1 MKRTLMIAASLVVG
15 FGLAQTSQ
23 ADVVIGDF
31 EGAAETGWG
40 SWSGGVAAFSPGI
53 SVSNEAATLGTDSL
67 KIDISGW
74 GQHLA
79 YSAGTAGTIADF
91 EANNTLEFDVIF
103 PETTSSGWAELFEV
117 VLNSQYG
124 GFTAIS
130 SGAMQVGWGDG
141 GGGAQTLNVALDYS
155 TIKSAWTTN
164 GTPGWVELIFA
175 FNDDGSHPV
184 KYVDNVRLTPEPASA
199 ALLGLG
205 GLMMTAR
212 RRKA

>member
-1 MKRTLMIAASLVVG
+1 MKRSLMIAASLVAG
-15 FGLAQTSQ
+15 FGLAQASQ
-23 ADVVIGDF
+23 ADVIIGNF
-31 EGAAETGWG
+31 EGAAEAGWG
-40 SWSGGVAAFSPGI
+40 SWSGGVAAFSPGV
-53 SVSNEAATLGTDSL
+53 SVSNEAATLGTGSV

-79 YSAGTAGTIADF
+79 YSGGTAGTIADF
-91 EANNTLEFDVIF
+91 VANNTLEFDVIF
-103 PETTSSGWAELFEV
+103 PATASSGWAELFEV

-155 TIKSAWTTN
+155 AIRQTWIDN
-164 GTPGWVELIFA
+164 GTPGWVELVFA
-175 FNDDGSHPV
+175 FNDDGNHPV
-184 KYVDNVRLTPEPASA
+184 KYVDNVRVTPEPASA

-205 GLMMTAR
+205 GLMLSSR

>member
-1 MKRTLMIAASLVVG
+1 MKRSLIIAASLAA
-15 FGLAQTSQ
+15 GLCFAQASH
-23 ADVVIGDF
+23 ADAVIGDF

-40 SWSGGVAAFSPGI
+40 SWSSGVAAFIPEV
-53 SVSNEAATLGTDSL
+53 SVSTEAATSGTGSV

-79 YSAGTAGTIADF
+79 YSGGTAGTIADF

-103 PETTSSGWAELFEV
+103 PETTESGWAELFEV
-117 VLNSQYG
+117 VLNSEHG

-130 SGAMQVGWGDG
+130 SGASQVGWGDG

-155 TIKSAWTTN
+155 AIQAAWNTN

-175 FNDDGSHPV
+175 FNDDGNHPV
-184 KYVDNVRLTPEPASA
+184 KYVDNVRLTPEPASL

-205 GLMMTAR
+205 GLMLSSR
-212 RRKA
+212 RRQA